1 MRQKEIL
8 IDPDA
13 IDADGIAEAQAV
25 AAAGN
30 LSLNGALIV
39 GGIFTGDYARQ
50 IGITSDGAD
59 NGRTF
64 TITGTDADGK
74 AQTEAVTG
82 PNATTVESTKYFKA
96 ITSIAVDDAC
106 AGNISVGTVD
116 EFVTN
121 TIPIE
126 THNSDAATVSIERLS
141 GTIDLSIEESF
152 SRIQYTDTISWNAGP
167 PALTA
172 ITSYGNGEMSNHASA
187 IRAKINSYS
196 TGAEFRIIINQNR
209 DR

>member
-8 IDPDA
+8 IDPVDVDA
-13 IDADGIAEAQAV
+13 NGIAEAQAV

-30 LSLNGALIV
+30 LNLNGALIV

-64 TITGTDADGK
+64 TVTGTDADGK
-74 AQTEAVTG
+74 AQTEAITG
-82 PNATTVESTKYFKA
+82 PNATTVESTKYWKT
-96 ITSIAVDDAC
+96 IISIAVDDAC
-106 AGNISVGTVD
+106 AGNISSGTVD

-126 THNSDAATVSIERLS
+126 THNSDSATVSIERLS
-141 GTIDLSIEESF
+141 GTIDISIEESF
-152 SRIQYTDTISWNAGP
+152 SRIQYTSVIGWNPGP
-167 PALTA
+167 AALTG
-172 ITSYGNGEMSNHASA
+172 ITSTAQDDMSNHVSA
-187 IRAKINSYS
+187 IRLKCNSYS
-196 TGAEFRIIINQNR
+196 SGAELRMIINQNR
-209 DR
+209 QY